1 MPEKYGNYQSVIYS
15 RGAMKGIQPNVT
27 TDPRLL
33 EEQARKALDAR
44 SFNYVAGG
52 AGEKATMDS
61 NRLAFR
67 QWKLVPR
74 MLRQVDNQDLSVE
87 LFGQRYPNPVLM
99 APVGVQSLFHEDKE
113 TGLAEACTKVGIP
126 YILSTASTSS
136 IEEVAKANGNGA
148 RWFQLYWP
156 QDDDVT
162 LSLLKRAKANGFSV
176 LVVTLDTWALAW
188 RPADL
193 DNAFVPFIKG
203 VGNQVG
209 FSDPVFRA
217 KFEKKSGSKIEEDII
232 GASRAWISDVFPG
245 RPHTWEHI
253 DFLRKNWDG
262 PIVLKGIQH
271 VEDAKMALK
280 AGCDGIVVSNHGGRQ
295 VDGAIGSLDVLP
307 EIVEAVGD
315 KITVLFDSG
324 IRTGADIVKALC
336 LGAQAVLVGRP
347 VIYGLAID
355 GREGAKS
362 VMRGL
367 LADLWQTMSLAGICT
382 VAECT
387 RDKVRKVQY
396 SGDMKAMM

>member
-1 MPEKYGNYQSVIYS
+1 
-15 RGAMKGIQPNVT
+15 
-27 TDPRLL
+27 
-33 EEQARKALDAR
+33 
-44 SFNYVAGG
+44 
-52 AGEKATMDS
+52 
-61 NRLAFR
+61 
-67 QWKLVPR
+67 

-87 LFGQRYPNPVLM
+87 LFGQKYPNPVLM

-113 TGLAEACTKVGIP
+113 TGLAESCAEVGVP
-126 YILSTASTSS
+126 YTLSTASTSS
-136 IEEVAKANGNGA
+136 IEEVAETNGDGK

-162 LSLLKRAKANGFSV
+162 LSLLKRAKDNGFSV
-176 LVVTLDTWALAW
+176 LVVTLDTWSLAW

-193 DNAFVPFIKG
+193 DNAYVPFIKG
-203 VGNQVG
+203 VGNQIG

-217 KFEKKSGSKIEEDII
+217 KFEKESGSKLEEDIV

-253 DFLRKNWDG
+253 AFLRKNWDG

-271 VEDAKMALK
+271 VEDAELALQ

-315 KITVLFDSG
+315 KMTVLFDSG
-324 IRTGADIVKALC
+324 VRTGADVVKALC
-336 LGAQAVLVGRP
+336 LGAKAVFVGRP
-347 VIYGLAID
+347 VIYGLAIN

-362 VMRGL
+362 VMKGL
-367 LADLWQTMSLAGICT
+367 LADLWQTMSLSGICT

-387 RDKVRKVQY
+387 RDRVRKVQY
-396 SGDMKAMM
+396 PGDMKAMM